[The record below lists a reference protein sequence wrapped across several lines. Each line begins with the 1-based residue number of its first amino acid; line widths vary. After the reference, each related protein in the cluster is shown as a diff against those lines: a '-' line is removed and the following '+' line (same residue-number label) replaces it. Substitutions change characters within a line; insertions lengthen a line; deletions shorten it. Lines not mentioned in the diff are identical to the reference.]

1 LEGVG
6 SAVAAAD
13 RVPVRVPV
21 VETVSLAVP
30 DAVMVPLLVPVEL
43 TVGFIVREG
52 VLELVPVRDDETV

>member
-1 LEGVG
+1 M
-6 SAVAAAD
+6 AAAD